1 MRFLILALMSTLL
14 AGSELSARLDR
25 ILDGVPRNGLAG
37 VAIIDLETN
46 KRIYARDAALPL
58 SLASTTKALVSAA
71 ALTHLG
77 TKFTYRTQVVG
88 LGPVVAGHVPG
99 LGVIGGGDPC
109 LDGHF
114 ANEKPSDFFVEW
126 AEALKR
132 QGIVAID
139 GDLVIDNRLT
149 SGPIRPESYPQDQD
163 NQQRWY
169 SAPASGFAWND
180 NCIEV
185 RVVPTRVGE
194 AAEVQVRPRS
204 NRILVNNQA
213 KTVAGKGDKAIYVT
227 RALAANTVTVSG
239 SYSQATPWFPL
250 AIQRDPE
257 LLAGEELRTVLGE
270 TGITVRGTV
279 RSGAVDRR
287 LGPLFV
293 THSSPLLP
301 AMTVMNQHSQN
312 FYGEQTLRVLGFN
325 RFKEGSLI
333 AGAKATKEILTGL
346 IGPQASEITILDGSG
361 LSYGNLGSA
370 GAMAAVMAA
379 MHKSP
384 VGADFRSTLKLKDVG
399 KAKGFVKTGTLA
411 VATCLV
417 GYVDAPSGR
426 KFAFALLFNKGETKD
441 FRWAPALR
449 EAIFRTLSDG

>member
-14 AGSELSARLDR
+14 AGSELTARLDR
-25 ILDGVPRNGLAG
+25 ILDGVPKNGLAG
-37 VAIIDLETN
+37 VAIIDLDTN
-46 KRIYARDAALPL
+46 QRIFARDANKPL

-77 TKFTYRTQVVG
+77 TKFSYRTQVVG
-88 LGPVVAGHVPG
+88 LGPVVAGRVPG

-114 ANEKPSDFFVEW
+114 ADDKPSEFFLEW
-126 AEALKR
+126 AATLKR
-132 QGIVAID
+132 QGVVAID
-139 GDLVIDNRLT
+139 GDLVIDNRMT
-149 SGPIRPESYPQDQD
+149 TGPIRPESYPQDQD

-185 RVVPTRVGE
+185 RVVPTRVGQ

-204 NRILVNNQA
+204 ARILVNNQA
-213 KTVAGKGDKAIYVT
+213 RTIAGKGDKAIYVT
-227 RALAANTVTVSG
+227 RAMDTNTVTVSG

-257 LLAGEELRTVLGE
+257 LLAGDELRAVLAE
-270 TGITVRGTV
+270 AGITLSGTV

-287 LGPLFV
+287 LGPLFLV
-293 THSSPLLP
+293 HASPLLP

-312 FYGEQTLRVLGFN
+312 FYGEQTLRVLGFD
-325 RFKEGSLI
+325 RFHEGSI
-333 AGAKATKEILTGL
+333 TAGAKATKDILEKL
-346 IGPQASEITILDGSG
+346 IGPLATEITILDGSG

-379 MHKSP
+379 MHRSP
-384 VGADFRSTLKLKDVG
+384 VGADYRSTLKLKDVG

-426 KFAFALLFNKGETKD
+426 KFAFALLFNKGETRD
-441 FRWAPALR
+441 FRWAPATR
-449 EAIFRTLSDG
+449 EAIFRTLSDS